1 MNLQHDSLAI
11 ICVTTKGYHNSSCG
25 LISREEIVIEED
37 TSVIALAN
45 ILIFIKNKS
54 KMTGNSTLMNQA

>member
-1 MNLQHDSLAI
+1 MKLQHDSLAI

-37 TSVIALAN
+37 ASVFALAN
-45 ILIFIKNKS
+45 VLIFIKNES
-54 KMTGNSTLMNQA
+54 KMTGNSTFMNKA